1 MKSYDI
7 FSFVQVKT
15 TEKAMRKLNVEKVC
29 DLIVLRGMTVS
40 EFARRLGEQQ
50 QTVQKWTS
58 GKRNPKPANL
68 SKIAAQLGVSVS
80 EISTI
85 VFSVS
90 KNEILELDREIEE
103 ITGLWGHLPK
113 DQRQTIL
120 SLIRSIAGSNI
131 EKDEPEARK

>member
-7 FSFVQVKT
+7 FLFVQVKT

-29 DLIVLRGMTVS
+29 DLIVLRGRTVS

-85 VFSVS
+85 VFDVP
-90 KNEILELDREIEE
+90 KDKIRELNMEIEE
-103 ITGLWGHLPK
+103 ITGLWSRLTD
-113 DQRQTIL
+113 DQRNAVMQIVRAMANVT
-120 SLIRSIAGSNI
+120 A
-131 EKDEPEARK
+131 K

>member
-7 FSFVQVKT
+7 FLFVQVKT

-29 DLIVLRGMTVS
+29 DLIVLRGRTVS
-40 EFARRLGEQQ
+40 EFARRLGDQQ

-85 VFSVS
+85 VFDVP
-90 KNEILELDREIEE
+90 KDKIRELNMEIEE
-103 ITGLWGHLPK
+103 ITGLWSRLTD
-113 DQRQTIL
+113 DQRNAVMQIVRAMANVT
-120 SLIRSIAGSNI
+120 A
-131 EKDEPEARK
+131 K